1 MALELPDGESTR
13 ELIKCVV
20 VGDGGVGK
28 TKLICAQALGQSI
41 QPEPKRTHVH
51 CIHGSHKPSVFAIDK
66 YYKSAEIQARS
77 NMIVDG
83 VPVALRLWDTFGD
96 HQKNRRFAY
105 QNSHVVAL
113 CFAVNCPQS
122 LESVNHFWYNEIK
135 NFCPKT
141 PIILIGTKSDC
152 RQDQPPEEAKPLRRT
167 NFSQKIRECTIVTPR
182 MGRQIAQEIGAY
194 YYECS
199 VLSMTGLQDV
209 ILNVIRAALCKQ
221 RGKRLLSK
229 QLRKVLLPQ
238 LQVPQKPPRPQT
250 PVIEVPPS
258 TYHNDLTTL
267 LESLFCYDVVFVV
280 EGRQIK
286 AHKAMLIA
294 GACKMPMLFADQPID
309 GTECSVESQ
318 SVSDDGHILTVIIA
332 EPSLT
337 FNALNSL
344 LQYLYSGS
352 MPTCNVSSEIIE
364 AAKFLNTTITKV
376 VSEQN
381 DAVNSLAF
389 WKTVVAKNMQELLFE
404 KQSVFADIWFDLEDN
419 VIPAHKAILVSR
431 CPMMAAMFQEGHF
444 EEANRQIVKLPGM
457 NLKAFLAV
465 LEYLYTDEIS
475 KTYQGSKIAAMAVA
489 NFFCLPRLVALY
501 EKVIVDEIETDMF
514 NVKNVVEY
522 LLEAEMH
529 NATQLKAWGEH
540 YIITNF
546 DKINVNAL
554 KMLPIKTARSLESR
568 RWPPV
573 WYLLENDWYTKAAMR
588 EKTKLQKKHK

>member
-113 CFAVNCPQS
+113 CFAINCPQS

-152 RQDQPPEEAKPLRRT
+152 RQDQPQEEAKPLRRT

-209 ILNVIRAALCKQ
+209 IQNVIRAALCKQ

-238 LQVPQKPPRPQT
+238 LQVLQKPPQPQT

-294 GACKMPMLFADQPID
+294 AACKMPMLFAAQPID

-318 SVSDDGHILTVIIA
+318 SISDDGHILTVIIA
-332 EPSLT
+332 DPSLT

-364 AAKFLNTTITKV
+364 AAKFLNTTIAKV

-389 WKTVVAKNMQELLFE
+389 WKTVVATNMQELLFK

-444 EEANRQIVKLPGM
+444 EEANRQIV
-457 NLKAFLAV
+457 
-465 LEYLYTDEIS
+465 S
-475 KTYQGSKIAAMAVA
+475 KVHFKVKKVH
-489 NFFCLPRLVALY
+489 RLLIE
-501 EKVIVDEIETDMF
+501 EK
-514 NVKNVVEY
+514 K
-522 LLEAEMH
+522 
-529 NATQLKAWGEH
+529 
-540 YIITNF
+540 
-546 DKINVNAL
+546 
-554 KMLPIKTARSLESR
+554 
-568 RWPPV
+568 
-573 WYLLENDWYTKAAMR
+573 
-588 EKTKLQKKHK
+588 